1 MTAVQNFEVGAKVK
15 SFDFPG
21 ISNCYVEGTVIKVD
35 KSFQNYEVL
44 VTRKV
49 MDGKEITFREGSIVY
64 PPLNGLSGFFGPTNG
79 VIAL

>member
-21 ISNCYVEGTVIKVD
+21 ISNCYVEGTIIAVD
-35 KSFQNYEVL
+35 NRSLNYEVL

>member
-21 ISNCYVEGTVIKVD
+21 ISNCYVEGTIIAVD
-35 KSFQNYEVL
+35 NQSLNYEVL

-49 MDGKEITFREGSIVY
+49 MDGKEITFYGAPLVY
-64 PPLNGLSGFFGPTNG
+64 PPFNGLTCFGGKTNG